1 MDERLTNYLLGL
13 LSDKEKVTLFEE
25 MEGNESLK
33 AKYAEAQNLMS
44 LAQMVKEHDDDKYTA
59 NKLHEFKRKTHTLL
73 IRKIAFRVSKY
84 AAAILILIAVGFIF
98 NKYILDDRY
107 IEYISPVGKRTEI
120 TLSDGT
126 TVHLA
131 PSSKI
136 RVPKK
141 FEGKERLV
149 KLDGEGLFDVTKNKE
164 VPFIVETG
172 KYNIQVLGTKFNV
185 RAYSKDSYFE
195 TFLLEGSVNVYND
208 IEKVQL
214 RPNEGVTLVD
224 NRLIKT
230 SVDITNVNYMQTG
243 VYTFENKSLREILSK
258 LETWYGIEFKV
269 TNKKLEN
276 FSLSGK
282 FIENDK
288 IEHILLAI
296 QQIYP
301 FRYKKIS
308 ENVIE
313 IY

>member
-13 LSDKEKVTLFEE
+13 LSDKEKLALFEE
-25 MEGNESLK
+25 MESNESLK
-33 AKYAEAQNLMS
+33 AKYAEAQNIMS

-59 NKLHEFKRKTHTLL
+59 NKLNEFKRKTQTLL

-84 AAAILILIAVGFIF
+84 AAAILILIGVGFIF

-107 IEYISPVGKRTEI
+107 IEYTSPVGKRTEI

-131 PSSKI
+131 PSSRI

-164 VPFIVETG
+164 MPFIVETG

-185 RAYSKDSYFE
+185 RAYSKDSNFE

-258 LETWYGIEFKV
+258 LETWYGIEFRVK
-269 TNKKLEN
+269 NKKLEN

>member
-13 LSDKEKVTLFEE
+13 LSDKEKLALFEE
-25 MEGNESLK
+25 MESNESLK
-33 AKYAEAQNLMS
+33 AKYAEAQNIMS
-44 LAQMVKEHDDDKYTA
+44 LAQMVEEHDDDKYTA
-59 NKLHEFKRKTHTLL
+59 NKLNEFKRKTQNLL

-84 AAAILILIAVGFIF
+84 AAAILILIGVGFIF

-107 IEYISPVGKRTEI
+107 IEYTSPVGKRTEI

-214 RPNEGVTLVD
+214 QPNEGVTLVD

>member
-13 LSDKEKVTLFEE
+13 LSDKEKLALFEE
-25 MEGNESLK
+25 MESNESLK
-33 AKYAEAQNLMS
+33 AKYAEAQNIMS
-44 LAQMVKEHDDDKYTA
+44 LAQMVEEHDDDKYTA
-59 NKLHEFKRKTHTLL
+59 NKLNEFKRKTQNLL
-73 IRKIAFRVSKY
+73 IRKIAFWVSKY
-84 AAAILILIAVGFIF
+84 AAAILILIGVGFIF

-107 IEYISPVGKRTEI
+107 IEYTSPVGKRTEI

-214 RPNEGVTLVD
+214 QPNEGVTLVD